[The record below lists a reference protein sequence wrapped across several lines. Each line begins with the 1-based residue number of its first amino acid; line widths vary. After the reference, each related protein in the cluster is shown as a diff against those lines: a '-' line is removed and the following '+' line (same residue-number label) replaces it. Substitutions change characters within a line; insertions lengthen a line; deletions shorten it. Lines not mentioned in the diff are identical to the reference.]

1 MQSIGTIN
9 NSYYCERH
17 KPNGPILVLV
27 TGAYRVAEFDAETG
41 NFKWHRVVP
50 APQRSVIENWLNSRF
65 PKKEVAVAET
75 STRKKGSRVMAAV

>member
-1 MQSIGTIN
+1 MQSIGAIN

-27 TGAYRVAEFDAETG
+27 TGAYRVAEFDAQTG

-50 APQRSVIENWLNSRF
+50 APQRSVIESWLTSRF
-65 PKKEVAVAET
+65 PRQEIVVET
-75 STRKKGSRVMAAV
+75 ATRKKGARAFSAAV